1 MERLIRFFAAL
12 TRWGLGLCAL
22 LLVLAA
28 VYVSL
33 GRQLTPL
40 VAEYRAE
47 VEAKAE
53 AALGMPMHIG
63 SLEGRWSGF
72 APVLRAHDVMVGEGS
87 SALRLDQV
95 EVVPDIWA
103 SLTARE
109 VRIAHL
115 QLSGLQL
122 SVKEDKDGHW
132 ALQGLPVQDDQPLDP
147 QQVLTRMQQVKRV
160 SLLDSQ
166 VTLQPF
172 DQPPS
177 TLTYV
182 GLSLHTGM
190 TRQRLDARL
199 TLPDGQPLALSLRSR
214 IRASQWKDAEIQAYA
229 SLPQSDWAKWIPA
242 RLTGQWKLTQFKAGG
257 ELWLNWGNGAVQS
270 AAVRLNSPQAK
281 GSYAERKPVH
291 IENLALTAYLQRSDT
306 GLNVLVDSLAM
317 SLGKPAG
324 NRACSCSRR
333 WLPKRRL
340 KSGSCRPTGWT

>member
-33 GRQLTPL
+33 GRELTPL

-47 VEAKAE
+47 VEAKAQ
-53 AALGMPMHIG
+53 AAVGMPLHIG

-72 APVLRAHDVMVGEGS
+72 APVLLAHDVMVGEGS

-103 SLTARE
+103 SLMARE

-115 QLSGLQL
+115 QVSGLQL
-122 SVKEDKDGHW
+122 SVKEDKDGKW
-132 ALQGLPVQDDQPLDP
+132 ALQGLPVQDEQPLDP
-147 QQVLTRMQQVKRV
+147 AQVLKRMQMVKRV

-172 DQPPS
+172 DHAPV

-182 GLSLHTGM
+182 GLSLHTGA

-199 TLPDGQPLALSLRSR
+199 TLPDGQPLAVNQ
-214 IRASQWKDAEIQAYA
+214 IGRAH
-229 SLPQSDWAKWIPA
+229 
-242 RLTGQWKLTQFKAGG
+242 
-257 ELWLNWGNGAVQS
+257 V
-270 AAVRLNSPQAK
+270 
-281 GSYAERKPVH
+281 
-291 IENLALTAYLQRSDT
+291 
-306 GLNVLVDSLAM
+306 
-317 SLGKPAG
+317 
-324 NRACSCSRR
+324 
-333 WLPKRRL
+333 
-340 KSGSCRPTGWT
+340 